1 MPENSWTVTGS
12 QIIDVDGVTS
22 LKLGMVRG
30 RFDVVTHSD
39 AVARVEIS
47 EVQGDPVAV
56 STVDG
61 RLEVRHQLHG
71 PQGWFKNLM
80 GTVNHNS
87 KNSAVISIALPA
99 GVEVEAGT
107 VSGDGLVS
115 GISGR
120 TRLNTVSGSVM
131 ADGTAGDLHVN
142 TVSGEVIARNHDGV
156 LTAKS
161 VSGEVTASG
170 RFSNIRAHTVSGDMS
185 FDLLGFTNDFG
196 ANSVSG
202 DVTIRLPHVV
212 GVDIV
217 AKSASGVVVI
227 DDQQYSQPG
236 GKVETIAGP
245 DGKLMLVRTNSVS
258 GKTSIFHSKAPA
270 GPETARPEAG
280 NAEARNPEA
289 GL

>member
-1 MPENSWTVTGS
+1 MPENNWTVTGP
-12 QIIDVDGVTS
+12 QTIDLDAVKS

-39 AVARVEIS
+39 DVTRVEIT

-56 STVDG
+56 SLTDG

-87 KNSAVISIALPA
+87 NNSAVISIALPA
-99 GVEVEAGT
+99 GIDVEAGT

-115 GISGR
+115 GISGH

-131 ADGTAGDLHVN
+131 EDGTSGDLHVN
-142 TVSGEVIARNHDGV
+142 TVSGEVIVRNHDGV

-170 RFSNIRAHTVSGDMS
+170 RFSNIRANTVSGDMS
-185 FDLLGFTNDFG
+185 FDLLSFTNDFG

-202 DVTIRLPHVV
+202 DLTIRLPHDV

-217 AKSASGVVVI
+217 AKSAGGGVVVI
-227 DDQQYSQPG
+227 DDHKYTQPG
-236 GKVETIAGP
+236 GKLETIAGP
-245 DGKLMLVRTNSVS
+245 DGKLMLVRSNSVS
-258 GKTSIFHSKAPA
+258 GKTSIFHGQPA
-270 GPETARPEAG
+270 RNGEAEDPEA
-280 NAEARNPEA
+280 AY
-289 GL
+289 